1 MRGGEQVTNQLRT
14 DRRSGPGVGQGPVI
28 TVITV
33 CRNAASTIEKTIQ
46 SVLWQDY
53 ADYEYVIIDGMSS
66 DDTPAII
73 EKYCEHLAIVVRE
86 PDTGIYNAMN
96 KGIRHSSGE
105 VLMFLGADDCLA
117 SPYVLSRVARA
128 FRDDPGLDMVYG
140 NFIWDSGTV
149 QRSGEHPDV
158 LHRQYFLIRDRTI
171 QHQSLFCQRRL
182 FEAIGG
188 FDESLV
194 VGADRDWILR
204 ALFQACARYRH
215 IPLFVVTYYA
225 QGLSGRVVDQLTT
238 EKALIRKRHFTR
250 VQRMLYW
257 ADILRRRVLYRL
269 RNRDFH
275 PPMILQRL
283 LDREKR

>member
-1 MRGGEQVTNQLRT
+1 M
-14 DRRSGPGVGQGPVI
+14 
-28 TVITV
+28 ITV